1 MTVIRE
7 KCFGAGDRSD
17 GKDKMPE
24 RMRKT
29 MKTDREV
36 LIRILKY
43 VRRHISL
50 ILSALAAGAMCAIC
64 GVAGSELLKR
74 VVDGLEEG
82 TLTDIGSI
90 VFMCAGILAA
100 GTGSAWLTRYASGNA
115 ATKILRE
122 VKDDAV
128 AHITGMTAE
137 FLEKNHS
144 GELLSRLTDDVNR
157 ISNFVQDDLI
167 LVIRNPFL
175 LVFYLIYLLY
185 LNPALCLI
193 SVVPVVLCLPF
204 GAALTTKFKA
214 GSRAYMQY
222 SADVISA
229 SADMIG
235 GMEVVQSCSLQETLL
250 EDYRKSVWKMT
261 DMAVNN
267 DKNQSKGYAF
277 FILSGTLSSIF
288 CLTAGG
294 WFCLQ
299 GRMTI
304 GTLIAFFS
312 LLPQMVEVIN
322 DMAGRVFNSKVAM
335 AAAERVFEILNTP
348 AEPSGSKTCGAK
360 EAPAIELR
368 DVSFAYEEGVPVLNG
383 VSFQVP
389 RGKTVAL
396 VGASGGGKS
405 TLLRLLCGFYRP
417 QKGEIFIE
425 GVPIEDWN
433 LEKMRSRFSYV
444 SQHSYLFP
452 VSVAENIAM
461 GKDGSDEEA
470 IRLAAGAANAAGFI
484 EEFPEKYDTMA
495 GERGSRLSG
504 GQIQRI
510 AIARAILKDA
520 PILLLDEA
528 TSALDVQ
535 AETDVQKALDRLAK
549 GRTTLVVAHRL
560 STIKNADII
569 VVMEDGKAVET
580 GTHDELL
587 KRGSVYPKLYAAYT
601 GKASS

>member
-1 MTVIRE
+1 
-7 KCFGAGDRSD
+7 
-17 GKDKMPE
+17 
-24 RMRKT
+24 

-90 VFMCAGILAA
+90 VLMCAGILAA

-235 GMEVVQSCSLQETLL
+235 
-250 EDYRKSVWKMT
+250 KS
-261 DMAVNN
+261 
-267 DKNQSKGYAF
+267 
-277 FILSGTLSSIF
+277 
-288 CLTAGG
+288 
-294 WFCLQ
+294 
-299 GRMTI
+299 
-304 GTLIAFFS
+304 
-312 LLPQMVEVIN
+312 E
-322 DMAGRVFNSKVAM
+322 
-335 AAAERVFEILNTP
+335 
-348 AEPSGSKTCGAK
+348 AK
-360 EAPAIELR
+360 
-368 DVSFAYEEGVPVLNG
+368 
-383 VSFQVP
+383 
-389 RGKTVAL
+389 
-396 VGASGGGKS
+396 
-405 TLLRLLCGFYRP
+405 
-417 QKGEIFIE
+417 
-425 GVPIEDWN
+425 
-433 LEKMRSRFSYV
+433 RS
-444 SQHSYLFP
+444 
-452 VSVAENIAM
+452 
-461 GKDGSDEEA
+461 
-470 IRLAAGAANAAGFI
+470 
-484 EEFPEKYDTMA
+484 
-495 GERGSRLSG
+495 
-504 GQIQRI
+504 
-510 AIARAILKDA
+510 
-520 PILLLDEA
+520 
-528 TSALDVQ
+528 
-535 AETDVQKALDRLAK
+535 
-549 GRTTLVVAHRL
+549 
-560 STIKNADII
+560 
-569 VVMEDGKAVET
+569 
-580 GTHDELL
+580 
-587 KRGSVYPKLYAAYT
+587 
-601 GKASS
+601 